1 MSWANDYVG
10 IPFRWHGSDRSGCSC
25 WGLVRLVASDIWGR
39 QLPRHDEIEIG
50 AEKGEASP
58 QPYMEGF
65 TPIDLKDAKEGDLL
79 HMWALYKSRKLP
91 LHVGMVVEPGKV
103 LHIEEGCGSVI
114 VDYRKQPMNRRVIG
128 AYRFA

>member
-1 MSWANDYVG
+1 
-10 IPFRWHGSDRSGCSC
+10 
-25 WGLVRLVASDIWGR
+25 
-39 QLPRHDEIEIG
+39 
-50 AEKGEASP
+50 
-58 QPYMEGF
+58 MEGF
-65 TPIDLKDAKEGDLL
+65 APIDLTDAKEGDLL

>member
-10 IPFRWHGSDRSGCSC
+10 IPFKWLGYDRDGCSC
-25 WGLVRLVASDIWGR
+25 WGLVRMVAKEQFNLD
-39 QLPRHDEIEIG
+39 LPKYDEIE
-50 AEKGEASP
+50 ARAQKGEGSP
-58 QPYMEGF
+58 NPYFCQGYSI
-65 TPIDLKDAKEGDLL
+65 PLKAAKGGDLL